1 MTSFPSAAV
10 EEAIKSAIRG
20 KLNAYNPEPA
30 VMPFHTRLLGRDR
43 LALYSFIQSL
53 NTTFGT
59 SIYEPVAKVLAQEH
73 FDRVELRAN
82 PPGLMSTRARNK
94 VDAIVR
100 ELEIGNISPD
110 RDKHSADLRS
120 ILEADSETVPI
131 NLTKIDVLLQRGD
144 TLYLIDIKTV
154 KPNKGDFEKYKRTL
168 LLWMGAYLEANPKL
182 EIYPTIAIP
191 YNPYAPEPYKRWTMR
206 GMIDI
211 HNELK
216 VAEEFWELLGGTGAY
231 EDLLD
236 CFERAGIELQVE
248 IDEYFAR
255 FRTVAS

>member
-1 MTSFPSAAV
+1 MSSFATQSLEKV
-10 EEAIKSAIRG
+10 IQNAIRS

-43 LALYSFIQSL
+43 LALYSFVQSL

-59 SIYEPVAKVLAQEH
+59 SIYEPVAQVLAQEN
-73 FDRVELRAN
+73 FERVELQAK
-82 PPGLMSTRARNK
+82 PPNMMPISARNK

-100 ELEIGNISPD
+100 ELEIGRESPD

-120 ILEADSETVPI
+120 TLDDDSDNVPV
-131 NLTKIDVLLQRGD
+131 NLTKVDILLKRRN

-168 LLWMGAYLEANPKL
+168 LLWMGAYLEVDPKL
-182 EIYPTIAIP
+182 DIYPLIAIP

-211 HNELK
+211 QHELR
-216 VAEEFWELLGGTGAY
+216 VAEEFWDFLGGIGAY
-231 EDLLD
+231 DELLD
-236 CFERAGIELQVE
+236 CFERVGIELR
-248 IDEYFAR
+248 DELDTYFSK
-255 FRTVAS
+255 FRTAAS